1 MSSISSASV
10 NTAWLQTQMQMK
22 AYASGTQKS
31 QQAEQAFSKIDT
43 AKQGFFDIAGLTTA
57 VNEAVSSNQN
67 TKNLSFSA
75 TDIETAFK
83 QIDADG
89 DGKATQAE
97 FTSTVSQ
104 LKGKGGHHHHHKTS
118 TSTDSSSA
126 DQQAMPSMSAMA
138 GMQGMPPP
146 LTSSSAQDSNGVD
159 EGFTS
164 DELKA
169 QLNAI
174 SESDTKRSTLI
185 NKVLNNFSAADVDGN
200 GKVNFAE
207 AMQLDKTLS
216 NSGSSGGVN
225 ASTLA
230 SAPATQNA
238 SQSDVS
244 AEQIQQKM
252 MRQIMRMMQAY
263 GSNETLGSAA
273 TSSQL
278 SVTA

>member
-31 QQAEQAFSKIDT
+31 QQAEQAFSKIDA

-57 VNEAVSSNQN
+57 VNEAVSSSQN

-83 QIDADG
+83 KIDADG
-89 DGKATQAE
+89 DGKVTQQE

-104 LKGKGGHHHHHKTS
+104 LKGKGGHHHHHAAGDS
-118 TSTDSSSA
+118 TSTGSE
-126 DQQAMPSMSAMA
+126 MA
-138 GMQGMPPP
+138 SMQGMPPP
-146 LTSSSAQDSNGVD
+146 PPPPSGAQGSNGAD

-164 DELKA
+164 DELKT
-169 QLNAI
+169 QLDAI
-174 SESDTKRSTLI
+174 GESDAKRATLI

-200 GKVNFAE
+200 GKVSFAE
-207 AMQLDKTLS
+207 AMQLDKVSTTGTTGAETVS
-216 NSGSSGGVN
+216 AT
-225 ASTLA
+225 ASTA
-230 SAPATQNA
+230 SAQTA

-244 AEQIQQKM
+244 AEQLQQKL

-263 GSNETLGSAA
+263 GTNEASGSSTA
-273 TSSQL
+273 SSQL

>member
-1 MSSISSASV
+1 MSSS
-10 NTAWLQTQMQMK
+10 
-22 AYASGTQKS
+22 
-31 QQAEQAFSKIDT
+31 
-43 AKQGFFDIAGLTTA
+43 
-57 VNEAVSSNQN
+57 QN

-83 QIDADG
+83 KIDADG
-89 DGKATQAE
+89 DGKVTQQE

-104 LKGKGGHHHHHKTS
+104 LKGKGGHHHHHAASDAAS
-118 TSTDSSSA
+118 TGSE
-126 DQQAMPSMSAMA
+126 MA

-146 LTSSSAQDSNGVD
+146 PSSSSAQGSNGAD

-169 QLNAI
+169 QLDAI
-174 SESDTKRSTLI
+174 GESDAKRATLI
-185 NKVLNNFSAADVDGN
+185 SKVLNNFSAADVDGN

-207 AMQLDKTLS
+207 AMQLDKA
-216 NSGSSGGVN
+216 SSTGTTGAATVS
-225 ASTLA
+225 ATA
-230 SAPATQNA
+230 SAAGTQAA

-244 AEQIQQKM
+244 AEQLQQKL

-263 GSNETLGSAA
+263 GTNDASGTTTA
-273 TSSQL
+273 SSQL

>member
-1 MSSISSASV
+1 MSSISSSSS
-10 NTAWLQTQMQMK
+10 NSAWLQTQMQMK
-22 AYASGTQKS
+22 AYASGTQRS
-31 QQAEQAFSKIDT
+31 QQAEQAFSKIDSG
-43 AKQGFFDIAGLTTA
+43 KQGFFDIAGLTTA
-57 VNEAVSSNQN
+57 VNEAVSSSQN

-89 DGKATQAE
+89 DGKVTQQE

-104 LKGKGGHHHHHKTS
+104 LKGRGCHHHHQEAS
-118 TSTDSSSA
+118 ASTDSE
-126 DQQAMPSMSAMA
+126 MA

-146 LTSSSAQDSNGVD
+146 PPPSGAQGSNGAD

-169 QLNAI
+169 QLDAI
-174 SESDTKRSTLI
+174 GESDAKRSTLI

-200 GKVNFAE
+200 GKVSFAE
-207 AMQLDKTLS
+207 AMRLDKT
-216 NSGSSGGVN
+216 SST
-225 ASTLA
+225 STTD
-230 SAPATQNA
+230 TQIAN
-238 SQSDVS
+238 QSDVS
-244 AEQIQQKM
+244 AEQLQQKL

-263 GSNETLGSAA
+263 GAAEPSGSATA
-273 TSSQL
+273 SSQL

>member
-83 QIDADG
+83 KIDADG
-89 DGKATQAE
+89 DGKVTQAE

-104 LKGKGGHHHHHKTS
+104 LKGKGGHHHHHKTN

-207 AMQLDKTLS
+207 AMQLDTTLS
-216 NSGSSGGVN
+216 SNGSSAIS

-238 SQSDVS
+238 SPSDVS

-263 GSNETLGSAA
+263 GSSETLGSAA

>member
-57 VNEAVSSNQN
+57 VNNAVSSSQN
-67 TKNLSFSA
+67 TKTLSFSA

-83 QIDADG
+83 KIDADG
-89 DGKATQAE
+89 DGKVTQQE

-104 LKGKGGHHHHHKTS
+104 LKGKGGHHHHHAASDATS
-118 TSTDSSSA
+118 TGSE
-126 DQQAMPSMSAMA
+126 MA
-138 GMQGMPPP
+138 SMQGMPPP
-146 LTSSSAQDSNGVD
+146 PSSSSAQGSNGAD

-169 QLNAI
+169 QLDAI
-174 SESDTKRSTLI
+174 GESDAKRATLI
-185 NKVLNNFSAADVDGN
+185 SKVLNNFSAADVDGN

-207 AMQLDKTLS
+207 AMQLDK
-216 NSGSSGGVN
+216 
-225 ASTLA
+225 A
-230 SAPATQNA
+230 SAT
-238 SQSDVS
+238 STSDVS
-244 AEQIQQKM
+244 AEQLQQKL

-263 GSNETLGSAA
+263 GTNDASGTTTA
-273 TSSQL
+273 SSQL

>member
-1 MSSISSASV
+1 MSSISSSSSHS
-10 NTAWLQTQMQMK
+10 AWLQTQMQMK
-22 AYASGTQKS
+22 AYASGTQRS
-31 QQAEQAFSKIDT
+31 QQAEQAFSKIDSG
-43 AKQGFFDIAGLTTA
+43 KQGFFDIAGLTTA
-57 VNEAVSSNQN
+57 VNEAVSSSQN

-89 DGKATQAE
+89 DGKVTQQE

-104 LKGKGGHHHHHKTS
+104 LKGRGCHHHHQEAS
-118 TSTDSSSA
+118 ASTDSE
-126 DQQAMPSMSAMA
+126 MA

-146 LTSSSAQDSNGVD
+146 PPPSGAQGSNGAD

-169 QLNAI
+169 QLDAI
-174 SESDTKRSTLI
+174 GESDAKRSTLI

-207 AMQLDKTLS
+207 AMQLDKA
-216 NSGSSGGVN
+216 SST
-225 ASTLA
+225 STTD
-230 SAPATQNA
+230 TQIAN
-238 SQSDVS
+238 QSDVS
-244 AEQIQQKM
+244 AEQLQQKL

-263 GSNETLGSAA
+263 GAAEPSGSATA
-273 TSSQL
+273 SSQL